1 MSYFPIIRIP
11 QKIKQVQSAMPPAV
25 RFTETPPTQ
34 PGDEP
39 SRQNITLIAVETTI
53 AVIAAPIISQ
63 ATSIPGLL
71 LFLIAA
77 GAIAIQAWRQFDS
90 YPKRLQQY
98 RYQEKDYRIKI
109 SEYEEKRHRHGEE
122 QRIAQTPERIAE
134 WQRNQVLGILA
145 HTIPHDGDR
154 SSAREGNAE
163 GRFRSYLQ
171 QYFPDK
177 THVRLTLEIP
187 DFPHPFTPD
196 IAYIDR
202 AINLYIDI
210 EVDEPY
216 VYHTGQPTHYARA
229 RKDNNRNNF
238 FNDKNWVVI
247 RFSEQQVVCHPH
259 SCCKTVAQVI
269 AQITGDN
276 SILNQFVS
284 TPDLHQQRQWTE
296 DEAIQMAQRGERDN
310 Y

>member
-11 QKIKQVQSAMPPAV
+11 KEIEQVQSAIPPAV
-25 RFTETPPTQ
+25 RFTEAPPSQ
-34 PGDEP
+34 LGEEP

-53 AVIAAPIISQ
+53 AAIAAPIFSQ

-77 GAIAIQAWRQFDS
+77 GAIAIQAWQQFDS
-90 YPKRLQQY
+90 YPKRLQEY
-98 RYQEKDYRIKI
+98 RHQEKDYGIQR
-109 SEYEEKRHRHGEE
+109 SQYEERQRRHEEE
-122 QRIAQTPERIAE
+122 QRIAQTPERIAQ
-134 WQRNQVLGILA
+134 WQRNQLLEVLA
-145 HTIPHDGDR
+145 YTVPHDGDC
-154 SSAREGNAE
+154 SSAQEGASE
-163 GRFRSYLQ
+163 ERFRSYLRR
-171 QYFPDK
+171 YFPNQ
-177 THVRLTLEIP
+177 THVGLTLEIP

-216 VYHTGQPTHYARA
+216 VYHTGQPTHYAGA
-229 RKDNNRNNF
+229 RRDNNRNNF
-238 FNDKNWVVI
+238 FYDKNWVVI

-276 SILNQFVS
+276 SILNQFIS